1 VSLKEVAMLSL
12 QAIGD
17 AEYYLELA
25 REDYFL
31 DGGEPPGQWFGRGAK
46 ALGLT
51 GLVTRAQLKG
61 LIAGFGPDGL
71 PLIQNA
77 GKANHQAG
85 WDLTCSVPKAV
96 SVLWCA
102 ASDQTRYDIQAAH
115 FEAVKAMVRSL
126 ERNVAFTRRGKRGS
140 VVERVGLIA
149 AAFEH
154 GTSRALDPQLHTHLL
169 ILNIAPREDGT
180 TGTILSLPLYQ
191 FKMVAGALYRAELAA
206 NLRKLGFAAHIDGT
220 SFLIEGVPED
230 LIKWF
235 SKRRAQ
241 IEAFLGTHGAS
252 SAKAAALAN
261 LLTRDAKS
269 DVARSELFTRWQA
282 TAKLYGLTAESIE
295 ALRHPDLPTP
305 SRDKIAALVTKAVRQ
320 LVEEQ
325 SHFNE
330 NQLLRRVAEAAPAI
344 GAGIVD
350 VEREVTTALRDSQDI
365 VYLGEL
371 DNEKRFTSERVLK
384 REEALLTGIDRLL
397 AGNSHA
403 APRPLVDSVLARHTQ
418 LFAEQQW
425 AIEHLTATPG
435 DIKVVDGMPGTGK
448 TYMLAVCREIWE
460 QQGFKI
466 IGCSISAKATREL
479 ADGMGTSCFTTAK
492 LFHELDRDS
501 ISIVQHHANQVR
513 RAALGQETYSL
524 DLPRIDNRT
533 VVVMDE
539 AGMADTRTLLRMQQ
553 EVERAGGMLVLVGDR
568 RQIPAVGAGGGFE
581 AIGDRIGRVELTE
594 MRRQANTL
602 DTLAVQKLAD
612 SQIQDVLQDFQHR
625 GILQVAP
632 TRFEAMER
640 LVADWKE
647 HGLSDPVNT
656 TIIAST
662 NFEVDCLNRLCQEER
677 LKQDWHNPLLK
688 VQVRD
693 EHFFNGDR
701 VQFLENNRLLGVDNG
716 DSGTVTH
723 IDPIK
728 NTLTIKLDRSEEL
741 VIVDLAN
748 YDKLQLSYAKS
759 THKLQGS
766 TVDHAYVLM
775 GGNMQSKEIS
785 FVQVSRHV
793 ESLRIYTDEIEAGE
807 NLENLAAQLGSSRAK
822 QLAYAVR
829 EQVRDLSTLEN
840 GSLPAVPPPSVRAVA
855 KHFALGSD
863 LSHEFTPS
871 SSQID
876 QQRAQTP
883 ELQAGIPSLIDELP
897 TSQLLEEL
905 SLDPER
911 QAVEHRQSFERSRE
925 RWDGRESC
933 PHSLEKLSEAI
944 EPTLSDIKMR
954 MPLDENLERRHDS
967 EMQFNGHDIPTHEL
981 DIS

>member
-1 VSLKEVAMLSL
+1 MLSL

-31 DGGEPPGQWFGRGAK
+31 DGGEPPGQWCGRGAK

-51 GLVTRAQLKG
+51 GLVTPAQLKG

-85 WDLTCSVPKAV
+85 WDLTCSDPKVV

-102 ASDQTRYDIQAAH
+102 ACDQTRYDIQGAH

-140 VVERVGLIA
+140 ATERVGLVA

-169 ILNIAPREDGT
+169 VLNIAPREDGT

-191 FKMVAGALYRAELAA
+191 FKMVAGALFRAELAA
-206 NLRKLGFAAHIDGT
+206 NLRKLGFAAHVDGT
-220 SFLIEGVPED
+220 SFLIEGVPDD
-230 LIKWF
+230 LIKCF

-241 IEAFLGTHGAS
+241 IEEFLRSQGAS

-295 ALRHPDLPTP
+295 ALRHPYLPPP
-305 SRDKIAALVTKAVRQ
+305 SQDEVAALVTKAVRQ

-330 NQLLRRVAEAAPAI
+330 FQLLRRVAEAAPAI

-350 VEREVTTALRDSQDI
+350 IEREVTSALRDCQEI

-371 DNEKRFTSERVLK
+371 EHDKRFTTERVLK

-397 AGNSHA
+397 AGSSHV
-403 APRPLVDSVLARHTQ
+403 APRQLVDSVLARHTQ

-425 AIEHLTATPG
+425 AIEHLAATPG

-460 QQGFKI
+460 QQGLNV

-479 ADGMGTSCFTTAK
+479 ADGMGIPCVTTAK
-492 LFHELDRDS
+492 LLHELDRDTV
-501 ISIVQHHANQVR
+501 SIVQHHANQIR

-524 DLPRIDNRT
+524 DIPRIDNRT

-594 MRRQANTL
+594 MRRQANPL

-612 SQIQDVLQDFQHR
+612 SQVQDVLQDFQHR

-647 HGLSDPVNT
+647 RGLRDPQNT

-662 NFEVDCLNRLCQEER
+662 NFEAACLNRLCQEER

-723 IDPIK
+723 IDPIT
-728 NTLTIKLDRSEEL
+728 NTLTIKLDRSEEC
-741 VIVDLAN
+741 VTVDLAN
-748 YDKLQLSYAKS
+748 YDELQLSYAKT

-775 GGNMQSKEIS
+775 GGSMQSKEIS

-793 ESLRIYTDEIEAGE
+793 VSLRIYTDAIEAGE
-807 NLENLAAQLGSSRAK
+807 NLEHLAAQIASSRAK
-822 QLAYAVR
+822 QLACAVR
-829 EQVRDLSTLEN
+829 EQVRELSTLEN
-840 GSLPAVPPPSVRAVA
+840 ASLPAVPPPSVHAA
-855 KHFALGSD
+855 EKHFALAHD
-863 LSHEFTPS
+863 LSDGLAPP
-871 SSQID
+871 SSQIEP
-876 QQRAQTP
+876 QRVQSPTFHAQ
-883 ELQAGIPSLIDELP
+883 IPSLINELP
-897 TSQLLEEL
+897 TSQLLDEL
-905 SLDPER
+905 SPNQER
-911 QAVEHRQSFERSRE
+911 QQAGHRQSPERSRAQ
-925 RWDGRESC
+925 WDGRESC
-933 PHSLEKLSEAI
+933 PHSIEKLPEAI
-944 EPTLSDIKMR
+944 EPTLSDINLR
-954 MPLDENLERRHDS
+954 TPLSEDLERRRDS
-967 EMQFNGHDIPTHEL
+967 EMQLSGHDIPTHEL